1 MSDTN
6 ATPVVPVE
14 VPPAPVAPDRFAVIE
29 ARLTALELC
38 NGIRP
43 VESA

>member
-6 ATPVVPVE
+6 AMPVVAVE
-14 VPPAPVAPDRFAVIE
+14 VPPAPIVPDRFTVIE
-29 ARLTALELC
+29 ARLAALELC